1 MTEQE
6 VKDKFDEL
14 YTKYQHTM
22 EMLVDALD
30 NIQSLKKELDKK
42 PKEVIVDREVEKIV
56 EVEVEVPVEVI
67 KEVIVTKE
75 IEVEQ
80 IVEKIVEVE
89 VPVEVEK
96 ETVVTVEKEVP
107 GPERIVNVEVP
118 GPERRVE
125 VPGPERV
132 VEVVNPEDA
141 KLKQQNLVLSAE
153 IQKLKKR
160 KPEVKIVEKEVIVEV
175 PVTEFVEQAPQ
186 VIESASTK
194 DLHEAARLMSQSELN
209 KEDLTE
215 KQIYNLLIKESEEE
229 VKRKI
234 GFWAMPLPTDEGQP
248 TNKKYTG
255 KKR

>member
-30 NIQSLKKELDKK
+30 NIESLKKELDKK
-42 PKEVIVDREVEKIV
+42 PKEVIVDREVEKI
-56 EVEVEVPVEVI
+56 VEVEVPVEVI

-125 VPGPERV
+125 VPGPERI

-175 PVTEFVEQAPQ
+175 PVTEFVDQPPQ

>member
-30 NIQSLKKELDKK
+30 NIQSLNKELDKK
-42 PKEVIVDREVEKIV
+42 PKEIIIDREVEKIV

-75 IEVEQ
+75 IEVEKV
-80 IVEKIVEVE
+80 VEKIVEVE

-107 GPERIVNVEVP
+107 GPTRIVEVP
-118 GPERRVE
+118 GAERRVE
-125 VPGPERV
+125 VPGPERI

-175 PVTEFVEQAPQ
+175 PVTEFVDQPPQ

>member
-6 VKDKFDEL
+6 VKDKFNEL

-30 NIQSLKKELDKK
+30 NIQSLNKELNKK
-42 PKEVIVDREVEKIV
+42 PKEIIIDREVEVEKI
-56 EVEVEVPVEVI
+56 VEVEVPVEVI

-75 IEVEQ
+75 IEVEKV
-80 IVEKIVEVE
+80 VEVKVE

-96 ETVVTVEKEVP
+96 ETVVTIEKEVP
-107 GPERIVNVEVP
+107 GPTRIVEVP
-118 GPERRVE
+118 GAERRVE
-125 VPGPERV
+125 VPGPERI

-175 PVTEFVEQAPQ
+175 PVTEFVDQPPQ